1 MTTFTAIWN
10 SLNGYKTI
18 IGAGFLL
25 VGYGGPYIGIPQNV
39 DDACITI
46 GTFLGGVGVLHKFY
60 KAGQAAGQ

>member
-1 MTTFTAIWN
+1 MTKLAEIWEAI
-10 SLNGYKTI
+10 NGYKTWA
-18 IGAGFLL
+18 GAALILL
-25 VGYGGPYIGIPQNV
+25 GYGVPYIGIPQNV